1 MSTRR
6 RAGTWQDEVARSFS
20 RLFSRSSSQEKEEES
35 SKDPGEEQ
43 DKGDR
48 SLSRLFFRSSSQEKK
63 DGNDRAEHGEEQER
77 SHSPS
82 RLFFRR
88 VAQEGKGVN
97 DNASPAKGNKE
108 EQDRSKNLSRLITKT
123 SSQEKDEENDSS
135 RGATEEDQSRYE
147 DNHSNLTLGRH
158 EDLSST
164 EPEHVTREPTSS
176 LPTHNIS
183 EPEEEKEEEFAPNSK
198 VLDSE
203 KQSRENFFH
212 FIGNL
217 FHFSPKS
224 SLGNLK
230 QGNGVQESCR
240 EHEEAQVKN
249 SLDKEDLYQEPTQD
263 DHSRTEEDSE
273 QNTARQQEQ
282 EDSGVAGGETSKDI
296 LENVDAAVID
306 PPKLNGHVQDAP
318 AITYGTYRG
327 SRRIRKL
334 LKRRAD
340 VNSPIPEKEENPE
353 TSSAGETNT
362 ENCLMLHEWVK
373 MDPVPDR
380 NCQDEIPP
388 SKIHKKMQSKL
399 EPREQNLQ
407 LHNDDTTI
415 QNAKSSKFENDLE
428 MEANGWS
435 ECSPSEEVHPE
446 NISEVVEGQQ
456 PNIETNIK
464 DVLQLNAKE
473 SSKYLQPIT
482 VESLEDLHPTLG
494 GSSNILSHIKQN
506 GENSQNHSLESSIS
520 ENLEPNIE
528 RQYADIEPKEL
539 DISDTVRHQQLNS
552 KQSDHQPNIKESVR
566 FPEILET
573 NTDDDVTSE
582 TDLSLKEAQNLLLNT
597 KGKMVECMTE
607 HIHVTSDSSDSE
619 KYEKFSVSDN
629 LQPEAEDTLMR
640 TEELEESSEENTEV
654 SIDLGG
660 SGAVDLQSALKQ
672 SNLEKVLDSQDWAG
686 NQKEVEVNVHS
697 EDILHKNSSNILH
710 PTAHNI
716 LERSID
722 KNCEGLNSS
731 TSDYLKLELGR
742 TPNTVDLQSEGAFAS
757 RSTVDVKPNTLGNSE
772 KGEQLQLY
780 RDRHP
785 KEPDHELKGTVLDK
799 TLSESEGIPNLHLQL
814 IKMPRTSEDPK
825 LIENIVDLP
834 TNANIIPESDVKNND
849 KLIKTELEP
858 NSKVSCQLN
867 ELNNTLLEK
876 VSSESDLPNLALQL
890 NQTSKTAKDL
900 NQTENVEHLETI
912 SNIIPEN
919 DEELLKTE
927 PQTNTKLSFQL
938 KELNNT
944 FSDKAS
950 VLEDIPKL
958 NAHLSETFRTS
969 ENLQQTGNIKCLHKN
984 TNVIPENDL
993 KDGELL
999 QPNPKVTIQL
1009 NGNSDESPIKSGI
1022 ISKMIENQKTNIHIV
1037 SNVSDGIQSEVKEP
1051 SKVNLHLEPKSGFH
1065 FSELGNDS
1073 FGFKVSQRHEFDE
1086 ELSET
1091 GHSNDFTNE
1100 DNGAIMIQ
1108 NIKSANFLQ
1117 NTDNT
1122 NVPES
1127 YLNETSSFNKDH
1139 EVVTSRDISFDNGI
1153 ECRSPSPHTISGS
1166 PSSVDCNDVQFDS
1179 PNDSGIVSSQ
1189 AYTPDE
1195 HIQLKTFHSEIFNK
1209 NAPDPFAVL
1218 HKSEE
1223 ALAPK
1228 PNSSFNVRT
1237 VPISQNKEPIININ
1251 TVPEGTCGSLAD
1263 GCTDNSLRETTIEI
1277 STPDRLSKENSD
1289 IFVAKVSM
1297 KTVNIEEVKL
1307 PYVLRSDIISV
1318 AKLESPTF
1326 TQEVICIPN
1335 LSPPPTCTE
1344 NTFQVENKKDFVIN
1358 EELPSNRWD
1367 YMTLNKCEK
1376 FPKNCFLE
1384 ADGLPTCKDSE
1395 LTINRVKDLP
1405 SKDSTDN
1412 ISQFTY
1418 IQKELPKISDKS
1430 PEVLIE
1436 NLKNNNINVCSSDN
1450 IRNVSL
1456 QTLKSEKEL
1465 ANETIMS
1472 NDSLK
1477 ELGESLSELTP
1488 DTKMNHKEKLNS
1500 LLLHSA
1506 LLHDVSDK
1514 TEIISSRPTNA
1525 KFILPVED
1533 HSKSSNELFEKK
1545 ANEIIFSV
1553 LHSAVGEIQNIN
1565 QSLTDI
1571 QHIIESQSEKRKD
1584 LEDHPDEIL
1593 DKCTQKPSDQILIDD
1608 TDLIMSMAVGIV
1620 NDVISSSKQ
1629 MVVTNIIPTVLKK
1642 DLDKYE
1648 AAPQKTI
1655 TSLNDVST
1663 NNQNGP
1669 VEDSANSNH
1678 DVPSL
1683 GCDNIVHL
1691 PSCEINSNVLGSTEG
1706 SQILDSRQEIE
1717 PNLLNK
1723 LDSRVTKDMSQSDV
1737 GSTIEITV
1745 LRSTDDEELPSFSR
1759 NSVKVD
1765 THNSIDERYT
1775 NGDLNFDDKSCD
1787 THIES
1792 ISLETEGSMEDFIY
1806 NNIDEES
1813 SNFAELCDF
1822 LHFSVYNSHYVEIS
1836 GSDDESTDEEND
1848 GGSDQASGN
1857 DSFLP
1862 VQSRRVKIYPYALSP
1877 IYEDDSVCEEAM
1889 SNSSSPRYN
1898 KGAAASNSGHDHISI
1913 LSLLQS
1919 VSDRLKEADL
1929 EDTSHEEIYSSSSSE
1944 VPIAS
1949 DRFNKEGSHELED
1962 ITCTSKTTLDDD
1974 EKASSGARSGL
1985 FISKSFV
1992 ENKSNP
1998 ALGRQSFLL
2007 NLASQPD
2014 ISGKKSSNSVQCF
2027 SSETSASPKSESNP
2041 NQSTDPSPSTI
2052 AVNSLTSDSA
2062 LPTQSSATD
2071 KKPRVTPKSVYYQY
2085 FHATQ
2090 NYLSSTEKNESHT
2103 QEKLENS
2110 KIRAESD
2117 TNAADSDTLKFNP
2130 RPGKVILSDI
2140 IDQEN
2145 KIELKADVL
2154 DATSW
2159 AFPHGVNIRV
2169 IRGCWILYEK
2179 PHFEGRA
2186 HVLEEGEAVLR
2197 HLWDSPKIND
2207 KQDKITIG
2215 SVRRVVKDYL
2225 PEVVISSL
2233 QDPSDTIYI
2242 RTEVPSLEN
2251 LVGRHPRSLE
2261 VNSGVWLAY
2270 TEPQYSG
2277 TVTALEEGCKLCQI
2291 QDSGLKSMR
2300 PLKMGGLKVQLPSDP
2315 KIILYEKAHFE
2326 GWSREI
2332 TEHVSAIGSLT
2343 CDGENGSCQD
2353 IGSIQVIGGIW
2364 VGYEN
2369 ERYKGHQYLLEEG
2382 DYEDWQAWGGYTNTL
2397 QSIRFLQADFLE
2409 ASVTLCETDEEDE
2422 KQINLFNQAIPD
2434 LELAGYKT
2442 RTQCINVKQG
2452 MWVAYEQKH
2461 FCGEQ
2466 YILEKGRYK
2475 TYMDWGGSNN
2485 IILSI
2490 RPVLLE
2496 PLGRND
2502 AKHLIKVYSRTEF
2515 QGEDMDFTEGLS
2527 EFTSFM
2533 PMSFKVLRGCW
2544 LLCYGSDGDDN
2555 LCVLEEGH
2563 FPDLAS
2569 CGCPTAEI
2577 KSIKPIDYVFA
2588 EPSLSLFALD
2598 SCEGRQLYFEDAVT
2612 SVLSKDLHFYAASVW
2627 VRRGLWIAFE
2637 SANFLGRQM
2646 LLDPQ
2651 QILNWSQFSGW
2662 KAIGSLRPLKQ
2673 PSVYF
2678 MIKNRDNDK
2687 YLTVTGKLA
2696 DSRATFVSVSPR
2708 NGQTTQIWYF
2718 CRGFLKSKAND
2729 SCLDVIGGKN
2739 IPGSKVSLWS
2749 EHGKT
2754 RQKWKIDKGGT
2765 ISSYISD
2772 DLVLDLKGGIY
2783 YDKNYIVVNRVQ
2795 DNALTQKWDIEL
2807 L

>member
-6 RAGTWQDEVARSFS
+6 RTGTWQDEVARGFS
-20 RLFSRSSSQEKEEES
+20 RLFSKTSSQEKEEES
-35 SKDPGEEQ
+35 TKDPGEEQ
-43 DKGDR
+43 EKGDR

-63 DGNDRAEHGEEQER
+63 DGNDRTEHGEEQER

-82 RLFFRR
+82 RLFFRKIT
-88 VAQEGKGVN
+88 QEGKGVN

-108 EQDRSKNLSRLITKT
+108 EQDRSKGFSRLFART
-123 SSQEKDEENDSS
+123 SSQEKEEENDSS
-135 RGATEEDQSRYE
+135 RGAREDQSRYE
-147 DNHSNLTLGRH
+147 DNHSDPNLGRH

-164 EPEHVTREPTSS
+164 ETEHVTLEQTSS
-176 LPTHNIS
+176 PPIHNIS
-183 EPEEEKEEEFAPNSK
+183 EPEEEKDEEDFTLNSK

-230 QGNGVQESCR
+230 QGSGVQEPCK

-249 SLDKEDLYQEPTQD
+249 NLDKEDLNQERTQD
-263 DHSRTEEDSE
+263 DHRGTEEDSE

-282 EDSGVAGGETSKDI
+282 EDSGVAGGETPKDI
-296 LENVDAAVID
+296 LENVEAAVID
-306 PPKLNGHVQDAP
+306 SPKLNGHVQDAP

-353 TSSAGETNT
+353 TCSAGETNT
-362 ENCLMLHEWVK
+362 ENCLMLHELVK

-388 SKIHKKMQSKL
+388 SKIHKRMQSKL
-399 EPREQNLQ
+399 EPLEQNVQ
-407 LHNDDTTI
+407 LHIDDITV
-415 QNAKSSKFENDLE
+415 QNAKSSKLENDLE
-428 MEANGWS
+428 MEANGQPV
-435 ECSPSEEVHPE
+435 CSHSKEVLPG
-446 NISEVVEGQQ
+446 NMSVVVEGQQ
-456 PNIETNIK
+456 QNIEKCIK
-464 DVLQLNAKE
+464 DVPQLNAKE
-473 SSKYLQPIT
+473 SSIFLQQNT
-482 VESLEDLHPTLG
+482 VESLEDLQPTLE
-494 GSSNILSHIKQN
+494 GSLNILAHIKQN
-506 GENSQNHSLESSIS
+506 ENSEDHSLESSIS
-520 ENLEPNIE
+520 ENLEPNGE
-528 RQYADIEPKEL
+528 QQYTDIEPKEI
-539 DISDTVRHQQLNS
+539 DISDTVKHQQPNS
-552 KQSDHQPNIKESVR
+552 KQLDHHQNIKESVR
-566 FPEILET
+566 FPEILQT
-573 NTDDDVTSE
+573 NTDDDLTSE
-582 TDLSLKEAQNLLLNT
+582 TDPSLKEAQNLLLNT
-597 KGKMVECMTE
+597 KGKEEECMTE
-607 HIHVTSDSSDSE
+607 HTHVTSDSSDSE
-619 KYEKFSVSDN
+619 KYEKFSVTNN
-629 LQPEAEDTLMR
+629 LQPEAVDTLMR
-640 TEELEESSEENTEV
+640 AEELKESSEENEEV
-654 SIDLGG
+654 SIDVG
-660 SGAVDLQSALKQ
+660 SCDVQSALKQ
-672 SNLEKVLDSQDWAG
+672 CPLEKVLESQDWSG
-686 NQKEVEVNVHS
+686 NQKVVDVKVPC
-697 EDILHKNSSNILH
+697 EDKLQKNPSDILH

-716 LERSID
+716 IERSSD

-731 TSDYLKLELGR
+731 TTDYLKLELGR
-742 TPNTVDLQSEGAFAS
+742 ISNIVDLPSDGEFAS
-757 RSTVDVKPNTLGNSE
+757 SSTVDVKSNTLGNSE
-772 KGEQLQLY
+772 IGEQLQLY

-785 KEPDHELKGTVLDK
+785 KQPDLELNGTILDK
-799 TLSESEGIPNLHLQL
+799 TLSESEDIPNLHLQL

-825 LIENIVDLP
+825 QIENIVDVP
-834 TNANIIPESDVKNND
+834 TNANIIPENGVQNNE
-849 KLIKTELEP
+849 KFLKTELEP
-858 NSKVSCQLN
+858 NTNVSCQLK
-867 ELNNTLLEK
+867 ELNNTLKEK
-876 VSSESDLPNLALQL
+876 ALSESDLPKLAPQL
-890 NQTSKTAKDL
+890 NETSKTSKDL
-900 NQTENVEHLETI
+900 TQIENIEHLETN

-919 DEELLKTE
+919 DDELLKTE
-927 PQTNTKLSFQL
+927 PQTNTKLCFHL

-944 FSDKAS
+944 YLDKTS
-950 VLEDIPKL
+950 ELENIPKL
-958 NAHLSETFRTS
+958 NAQLNETFRTS
-969 ENLQQTGNIKCLHKN
+969 ENLQQIENIKYLQKN

-999 QPNPKVTIQL
+999 QPNPEVTLQSKED
-1009 NGNSDESPIKSGI
+1009 SDESLVKSGI
-1022 ISKMIENQKTNIHIV
+1022 ILKMIENQKPNIYIV

-1051 SKVNLHLEPKSGFH
+1051 SKVNVCLEPESGFH
-1065 FSELGNDS
+1065 FSEISNDPLV
-1073 FGFKVSQRHEFDE
+1073 FKVSQRHEFDE
-1086 ELSET
+1086 KLSET
-1091 GHSNDFTNE
+1091 GHNIGLTNE
-1100 DNGAIMIQ
+1100 DNGAIKKQ
-1108 NIKSANFLQ
+1108 NIKSANVLE
-1117 NTDNT
+1117 NIDNMT
-1122 NVPES
+1122 IPES
-1127 YLNETSSFNKDH
+1127 CLSDISSLNKDH

-1153 ECRSPSPHTISGS
+1153 ECRSPSSPTISDS

-1195 HIQLKTFHSEIFNK
+1195 HIQLKTLHSDIFNK
-1209 NAPDPFAVL
+1209 NAPDPFAIVQ
-1218 HKSEE
+1218 KSEE
-1223 ALAPK
+1223 ASVPK
-1228 PNSSFNVRT
+1228 PNSSFNLRT
-1237 VPISQNKEPIININ
+1237 VPILQNKEPVININ
-1251 TVPEGTCGSLAD
+1251 TVPEEMRGSLAD
-1263 GCTDNSLRETTIEI
+1263 GCTDSLLSETGIKI
-1277 STPDRLSKENSD
+1277 STPDRPSKVNSD
-1289 IFVAKVSM
+1289 IYVAKVSM
-1297 KTVNIEEVKL
+1297 KSVNIEEVKL
-1307 PYVLRSDIISV
+1307 PYGLRSDIISV
-1318 AKLESPTF
+1318 TKLESPTF
-1326 TQEVICIPN
+1326 TKEVICIPN

-1344 NTFQVENKKDFVIN
+1344 NTFQVENNKDFVTN
-1358 EELPSNRWD
+1358 GELPNNRGE
-1367 YMTLNKCEK
+1367 YVTLNMCEK
-1376 FPKNCFLE
+1376 YQKNYFLE
-1384 ADGLPTCKDSE
+1384 TDDLPSCKDSDV
-1395 LTINRVKDLP
+1395 TINHVSDST
-1405 SKDSTDN
+1405 SKDNDS
-1412 ISQFTY
+1412 
-1418 IQKELPKISDKS
+1418 IQKELPKISDNS
-1430 PEVLIE
+1430 PDVLIE

-1450 IRNVSL
+1450 IINVSP
-1456 QTLKSEKEL
+1456 QTHKSEREL
-1465 ANETIMS
+1465 ANETFMS
-1472 NDSLK
+1472 SDSLK

-1488 DTKMNHKEKLNS
+1488 DTKMNHKEKLNN

-1506 LLHDVSDK
+1506 LLHDASDK
-1514 TEIISSRPTNA
+1514 TEIISTRPANA
-1525 KFILPVED
+1525 KIILPGKD
-1533 HSKSSNELFEKK
+1533 HSQSSNDLFEKK

-1553 LHSAVGEIQNIN
+1553 LHSAVGDLQNIN
-1565 QSLTDI
+1565 QSLTDM
-1571 QHIIESQSEKRKD
+1571 QHIIEIRSDKNKD
-1584 LEDHPDEIL
+1584 LEDHPEEML
-1593 DKCTQKPSDQILIDD
+1593 VKCSQKPSDHILIED

-1620 NDVISSSKQ
+1620 NNVISSSKQ
-1629 MVVTNIIPTVLKK
+1629 IVVSNIITNVPNK
-1642 DLDKYE
+1642 DMTTNE
-1648 AAPQKTI
+1648 ATQQKTI
-1655 TSLNDVST
+1655 SVFNDLST

-1669 VEDSANSNH
+1669 VGDSTNSKY

-1683 GCDNIVHL
+1683 GFDNL
-1691 PSCEINSNVLGSTEG
+1691 PSCEINSNVLQATEG
-1706 SQILDSRQEIE
+1706 SRILESREE
-1717 PNLLNK
+1717 TEHYLLNK
-1723 LDSRVTKDMSQSDV
+1723 LDSRVTKDMSKNDV
-1737 GSTIEITV
+1737 DSTIEMKV
-1745 LRSTDDEELPSFSR
+1745 LRKTDDEELPDFCR
-1759 NSVKVD
+1759 CSVKPD
-1765 THNSIDERYT
+1765 TRDSIDESYT
-1775 NGDLNFDDKSCD
+1775 NGNLTFDDMCRD
-1787 THIES
+1787 RPIES
-1792 ISLETEGSMEDFIY
+1792 ISIETEGSVEDFIY
-1806 NNIDEES
+1806 NHIGEES
-1813 SNFAELCDF
+1813 SNFAEFSDF
-1822 LHFSVYNSHYVEIS
+1822 LHFSVYNSRYVEIS
-1836 GSDDESTDEEND
+1836 GSDDESTDEEKD
-1848 GGSDQASGN
+1848 GGSDQAFGN

-1877 IYEDDSVCEEAM
+1877 IYEDDSACEDVM

-1898 KGAAASNSGHDHISI
+1898 ERTAASNSGHDHTSI

-1929 EDTSHEEIYSSSSSE
+1929 EDTSHEEICSSLSSDVS
-1944 VPIAS
+1944 VGN

-1962 ITCTSKTTLDDD
+1962 ITCPSKTNLIASSPED
-1974 EKASSGARSGL
+1974 EKKASSGTQSGL
-1985 FISKSFV
+1985 FITKSFA
-1992 ENKSNP
+1992 ENKPNP

-2007 NLASQPD
+2007 NLTSQSD
-2014 ISGKKSSNSVQCF
+2014 ISGEKSSNSVPCF

-2041 NQSTDPSPSTI
+2041 NQSTDLSPSTA
-2052 AVNSLTSDSA
+2052 AVNSLI
-2062 LPTQSSATD
+2062 TQSPATV

-2090 NYLSSTEKNESHT
+2090 NSLSSRETNESPAL
-2103 QEKLENS
+2103 EKLDNS
-2110 KIRAESD
+2110 KIKAESD
-2117 TNAADSDTLKFNP
+2117 MNAADSDTLKFNP
-2130 RPGKVILSDI
+2130 RPGKAILSDI

-2159 AFPHGVNIRV
+2159 AFPNGVNIRV

-2197 HLWDSPKIND
+2197 HLWDLPEAND
-2207 KQDKITIG
+2207 SQDKITIG
-2215 SVRRVVKDYL
+2215 SVKRVVKDYL

-2233 QDPSDTIYI
+2233 QDPSDAIYI

-2251 LVGRHPRSLE
+2251 LVGKHPRSLE

-2315 KIILYEKAHFE
+2315 KIIIYEKPHFE
-2326 GWSREI
+2326 GWSTEI
-2332 TEHVSAIGSLT
+2332 TEHVSAIRSLT
-2343 CDGENGSCQD
+2343 CHGENNSCQD
-2353 IGSIQVIGGIW
+2353 IGSMQVIGGIW
-2364 VGYEN
+2364 AGYEN

-2382 DYEDWQAWGGYTNTL
+2382 DYEDWHAWGGYTDTL

-2409 ASVTLCETDEEDE
+2409 SSVNLCETDEEDE

-2434 LELAGYKT
+2434 LELAGYNT

-2485 IILSI
+2485 TILSI

-2502 AKHLIKVYSRTEF
+2502 VKHLIKVYSRMEF

-2527 EFTSFM
+2527 DFTSFI

-2544 LLCYGSDGDDN
+2544 LLCYESDSGDN

-2577 KSIKPIDYVFA
+2577 KAIKPIDYVFA
-2588 EPSLSLFALD
+2588 EPSVSLFALD
-2598 SCEGRQLYFEDAVT
+2598 SCEGRELHFEDAVT
-2612 SVLSKDLHFYAASVW
+2612 SVLSKDLHFYAQSVW

-2637 SANFLGRQM
+2637 SANFLGRQT

-2651 QILNWSQFSGW
+2651 QIPNWSQFSGW

-2678 MIKNRDNDK
+2678 MIKNRDKDK
-2687 YLTVTGKLA
+2687 YLTVTGKLS

-2729 SCLDVIGGKN
+2729 ACLDVIGGKN
-2739 IPGSKVSLWS
+2739 IPGSKVSLWA

-2772 DLVLDLKGGIY
+2772 DLVLDLKGGNY
-2783 YDKNYIVVNRVQ
+2783 YDQNYIVVNRVR

>member
-1 MSTRR
+1 MQYFWCEQPVYAIASRR
-6 RAGTWQDEVARSFS
+6 D
-20 RLFSRSSSQEKEEES
+20 
-35 SKDPGEEQ
+35 
-43 DKGDR
+43 
-48 SLSRLFFRSSSQEKK
+48 
-63 DGNDRAEHGEEQER
+63 
-77 SHSPS
+77 
-82 RLFFRR
+82 
-88 VAQEGKGVN
+88 
-97 DNASPAKGNKE
+97 
-108 EQDRSKNLSRLITKT
+108 
-123 SSQEKDEENDSS
+123 
-135 RGATEEDQSRYE
+135 RYE
-147 DNHSNLTLGRH
+147 DNHSNLTMGRH

-183 EPEEEKEEEFAPNSK
+183 EPEDEKDEEFAPNSK

-230 QGNGVQESCR
+230 QGNDVQEPGR
-240 EHEEAQVKN
+240 EHEEAQVIN
-249 SLDKEDLYQEPTQD
+249 NLDKEDLYQERTQD
-263 DHSRTEEDSE
+263 DHTETEEDSK

-282 EDSGVAGGETSKDI
+282 EDSGVDRGETSKDL
-296 LENVDAAVID
+296 LENVADAAID

-353 TSSAGETNT
+353 TCSAGETNT
-362 ENCLMLHEWVK
+362 ENCLMLHERIK

-399 EPREQNLQ
+399 EPLEQNSQ
-407 LHNDDTTI
+407 LHNDNITV
-415 QNAKSSKFENDLE
+415 QNAKSLKFKNDLE
-428 MEANGWS
+428 MEANDRPVFS
-435 ECSPSEEVHPE
+435 HSEEFHPE
-446 NISEVVEGQQ
+446 NFSEIVEGQQ
-456 PNIETNIK
+456 PNIEAYIK
-464 DVLQLNAKE
+464 DVPQLNAKE
-473 SSKYLQPIT
+473 SSKCLQPNT
-482 VESLEDLHPTLG
+482 VESLEELHPTLG
-494 GSSNILSHIKQN
+494 GSSNILAHIKQN
-506 GENSQNHSLESSIS
+506 GEYSENHSLESSNS
-520 ENLEPNIE
+520 ENLEPSG
-528 RQYADIEPKEL
+528 QYTDIEPKEL
-539 DISDTVRHQQLNS
+539 GISDIVRHQQPNS
-552 KQSDHQPNIKESVR
+552 EQSDHQPNIKECVR
-566 FPEILET
+566 FPEILQT
-573 NTDDDVTSE
+573 NTDDNVMSK
-582 TDLSLKEAQNLLLNT
+582 TDPSLKEAQNLLVNT
-597 KGKMVECMTE
+597 KGKLDECMTE
-607 HIHVTSDSSDSE
+607 QMHVTSDSSDSE
-619 KYEKFSVSDN
+619 KYEKFSVRDN
-629 LQPEAEDTLMR
+629 LHPEPDDTLMR
-640 TEELEESSEENTEV
+640 TEELEESSEENTDV
-654 SIDLGG
+654 SFDLGG
-660 SGAVDLQSALKQ
+660 SGAVSMQSPLKQ
-672 SNLEKVLDSQDWAG
+672 SDLEEVLDSQDWAG
-686 NQKEVEVNVHS
+686 NQKGVEVTVHS
-697 EDILHKNSSNILH
+697 EDKLHKKSSNILH

-716 LERSID
+716 LEMSSG
-722 KNCEGLNSS
+722 KNCDGLNSS
-731 TSDYLKLELGR
+731 TSDHLKLELGR
-742 TPNTVDLQSEGAFAS
+742 ISNTVDLQSDEEFAS
-757 RSTVDVKPNTLGNSE
+757 RSTVDVKPTTLDNSE
-772 KGEQLQLY
+772 IEEQLQLY
-780 RDRHP
+780 RDRYP
-785 KEPDHELKGTVLDK
+785 KQPDQELKGTYLDK
-799 TLSESEGIPNLHLQL
+799 TLSQSEDIPNLHLEL
-814 IKMPRTSEDPK
+814 IKMPRTFEDPK
-825 LIENIVDLP
+825 QIENIVDLP
-834 TNANIIPESDVKNND
+834 TSANIIPQNDVQNNE
-849 KLIKTELEP
+849 KLIKTELER
-858 NSKVSCQLN
+858 NTKVSYKLN
-867 ELNNTLLEK
+867 ELDNTLLEK
-876 VSSESDLPNLALQL
+876 VSSDSDLPKLALQL
-890 NQTSKTAKDL
+890 TSKIAKDL
-900 NQTENVEHLETI
+900 NRIENIEHLELN

-919 DEELLKTE
+919 DEELLKAE
-927 PQTNTKLSFQL
+927 PQTNTKLSFHL
-938 KELNNT
+938 GELNNT
-944 FSDKAS
+944 FLDKTS

-958 NAHLSETFRTS
+958 NTQLSETFRTS
-969 ENLQQTGNIKCLHKN
+969 ENLQQIENIKFLHKN
-984 TNVIPENDL
+984 TNVIPENYL
-993 KDGELL
+993 KDGELP
-999 QPNPKVTIQL
+999 QPNNDVALHL
-1009 NGNSDESPIKSGI
+1009 NGNSDESPIESGI
-1022 ISKMIENQKTNIHIV
+1022 ISKIIENQKPNMCTV
-1037 SNVSDGIQSEVKEP
+1037 SNVSDDIQSEVKEP
-1051 SKVNLHLEPKSGFH
+1051 SKVNLHLETKSGFH
-1065 FSELGNDS
+1065 FSETSNDS
-1073 FGFKVSQRHEFDE
+1073 FGFKVSRRHEFDE

-1091 GHSNDFTNE
+1091 GHSNDLTNE
-1100 DNGAIMIQ
+1100 DNASIKKQ
-1108 NIKSANFLQ
+1108 QIKSANFLQ
-1117 NTDNT
+1117 HTDST
-1122 NVPES
+1122 NIPES
-1127 YLNETSSFNKDH
+1127 YFNEISSLNKDH
-1139 EVVTSRDISFDNGI
+1139 EVATSRDISFDNGI
-1153 ECRSPSPHTISGS
+1153 ECRSPSPPTISDS
-1166 PSSVDCNDVQFDS
+1166 PSYVDCNDVQFDS

-1218 HKSEE
+1218 QKSEE
-1223 ALAPK
+1223 TLTPK
-1228 PNSSFNVRT
+1228 PSSSFNVRT
-1237 VPISQNKEPIININ
+1237 VPISQNKEPMINFNI
-1251 TVPEGTCGSLAD
+1251 VPDEMLGSLTD
-1263 GCTDNSLRETTIEI
+1263 GCTNNSLRETSIKI
-1277 STPDRLSKENSD
+1277 STPDRPSKVNSD
-1289 IFVAKVSM
+1289 VFVAKVSM

-1307 PYVLRSDIISV
+1307 PYDLRSDIISV

-1326 TQEVICIPN
+1326 AKEVICIPN
-1335 LSPPPTCTE
+1335 LSPPPTCME
-1344 NTFQVENKKDFVIN
+1344 NTFQVENNKDFVIN
-1358 EELPSNRWD
+1358 GALPNNSGD
-1367 YMTLNKCEK
+1367 YVTLNKCEK
-1376 FPKNCFLE
+1376 YAKNCYLE
-1384 ADGLPTCKDSE
+1384 TDGLPSCKDSE
-1395 LTINRVKDLP
+1395 LTINRVNDLP
-1405 SKDSTDN
+1405 SKDSTDS
-1412 ISQFTY
+1412 IPQYSC

-1430 PEVLIE
+1430 PEILIE
-1436 NLKNNNINVCSSDN
+1436 NLKNNNINVYSSDN
-1450 IRNVSL
+1450 IINVSL
-1456 QTLKSEKEL
+1456 PTHRSEREL
-1465 ANETIMS
+1465 ASETVMS

-1477 ELGESLSELTP
+1477 ELGESPSELTP
-1488 DTKMNHKEKLNS
+1488 DTKMNKEKLNS

-1514 TEIISSRPTNA
+1514 TEIISSRRTNA
-1525 KFILPVED
+1525 KLILPGKD
-1533 HSKSSNELFEKK
+1533 HSRSSNELFEKK

-1571 QHIIESQSEKRKD
+1571 QHIIESQSDKSKD

-1593 DKCTQKPSDQILIDD
+1593 VKCTQKPSDHLLIDD

-1629 MVVTNIIPTVLKK
+1629 MVDTNIIPNVLNK
-1642 DLDKYE
+1642 DLTKNE
-1648 AAPQKTI
+1648 ATQQKTI
-1655 TSLNDVST
+1655 TGLNDIST

-1669 VEDSANSNH
+1669 GEDSANSNH

-1691 PSCEINSNVLGSTEG
+1691 PSCEINSNIFQSTEG
-1706 SQILDSRQEIE
+1706 SRILESRQETE

-1723 LDSRVTKDMSQSDV
+1723 LDSRVTKDMSENDV
-1737 GSTIEITV
+1737 GSTIEIKV
-1745 LRSTDDEELPSFSR
+1745 LRKTDDEELPGSSR
-1759 NSVKVD
+1759 ISVKAD
-1765 THNSIDERYT
+1765 THNSIEESYT
-1775 NGDLNFDDKSCD
+1775 NGDLTFDDKSCD
-1787 THIES
+1787 TPKES
-1792 ISLETEGSMEDFIY
+1792 ISIETEGSMEDFIY

-1822 LHFSVYNSHYVEIS
+1822 LHFSVYNSHYVEVS
-1836 GSDDESTDEEND
+1836 GSDEESTDEEND
-1848 GGSDQASGN
+1848 GGSDQASDN

-1877 IYEDDSVCEEAM
+1877 IYEDDSACEDAM
-1889 SNSSSPRYN
+1889 SSSSSPRFN
-1898 KGAAASNSGHDHISI
+1898 ERAARNSGHDHTSI

-1929 EDTSHEEIYSSSSSE
+1929 EDTSREEIYLSSSSE
-1944 VPIAS
+1944 VPVAS
-1949 DRFNKEGSHELED
+1949 DRFNKDGSREPED
-1962 ITCTSKTTLDDD
+1962 ITCPSKTNLAASAPEDD
-1974 EKASSGARSGL
+1974 KASSGARSGL
-1985 FISKSFV
+1985 FISKSFA

-2007 NLASQPD
+2007 NLTSQPD
-2014 ISGKKSSNSVQCF
+2014 ISGKKSKYSIPCL
-2027 SSETSASPKSESNP
+2027 SSEASASPKSEPNP
-2041 NQSTDPSPSTI
+2041 NQSTDPSPNTI
-2052 AVNSLTSDSA
+2052 VVNSLTSDSA

-2085 FHATQ
+2085 FNATQ
-2090 NYLSSTEKNESHT
+2090 NYLSSIETNESPA

-2110 KIRAESD
+2110 KIKAESD

-2130 RPGKVILSDI
+2130 RPGKAILSDI

-2159 AFPHGVNIRV
+2159 AFPNGVNIRV

-2197 HLWDSPKIND
+2197 HLWDLPEAND
-2207 KQDKITIG
+2207 EQDKITIG
-2215 SVRRVVKDYL
+2215 SVKRVVKDYL

-2233 QDPSDTIYI
+2233 QDPSDAIYI

-2270 TEPQYSG
+2270 TEHQYSG

-2291 QDSGLKSMR
+2291 QNSGLKSMR
-2300 PLKMGGLKVQLPSDP
+2300 PLKMGGLKVQLPTDP
-2315 KIILYEKAHFE
+2315 KIILYEKPHFE

-2343 CDGENGSCQD
+2343 RDGENGSCQD
-2353 IGSIQVIGGIW
+2353 FCSIQVIGGIW

-2382 DYEDWQAWGGYTNTL
+2382 DYEEWHAWGGYTNTL

-2409 ASVTLCETDEEDE
+2409 AFVTLCETDEEDE

-2442 RTQCINVKQG
+2442 RTQCINVRQG

-2485 IILSI
+2485 TILSI

-2502 AKHLIKVYSRTEF
+2502 VKHLIKAYSRTEF
-2515 QGEDMDFTEGLS
+2515 QGEDMNFTEGLS
-2527 EFTSFM
+2527 DFTSFM

-2544 LLCYGSDGDDN
+2544 LLGYGSDDGDN

-2588 EPSLSLFALD
+2588 EPSVSLFALD
-2598 SCEGRQLYFEDAVT
+2598 SCEGRQLHFEDAVT
-2612 SVLSKDLHFYAASVW
+2612 SVLSKDIHFYTQSVW

-2651 QILNWSQFSGW
+2651 QIQNWSQFSGW
-2662 KAIGSLRPLKQ
+2662 KAIGSLRPLRQ

-2678 MIKNRDNDK
+2678 MIKNRDKDK

-2772 DLVLDLKGGIY
+2772 DLVLDLKGGNY

-2795 DNALTQKWDIEL
+2795 DHSLTQKWDIEL